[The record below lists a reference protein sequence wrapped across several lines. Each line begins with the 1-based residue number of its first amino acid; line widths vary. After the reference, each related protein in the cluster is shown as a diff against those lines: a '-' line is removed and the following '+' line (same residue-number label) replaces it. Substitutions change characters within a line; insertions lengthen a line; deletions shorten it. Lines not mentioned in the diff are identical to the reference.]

1 MFKPLHLVSLA
12 LLVTLIT
19 SLPVT
24 AQEWAREKLAN
35 SPRHLE
41 WVTVSAGSREI
52 ETYVAYPENAKK
64 ATTVLVIHEIFGH
77 SDWIKLLCDQL
88 AEAGY
93 VAVAPDL
100 LSGMGPEGGA
110 TGAFPDVEAVRKAVS
125 GLQGEQVVG
134 DLKAVADYAKNLP
147 ASNGKLAVAGFC
159 WGGTQ
164 SFRFAAASA
173 QMEISF
179 PFYGAA
185 PDNKALATV
194 SGPVYAF
201 YAENDARVNATLPET
216 EAAMKEFGKT
226 FVPKIYQ
233 GAGHG
238 FMRAGAAP
246 DASKENAQAMK
257 DAWAFWLER
266 LRSIETA
273 VR

>member
-1 MFKPLHLVSLA
+1 MFKPCHLGLA
-12 LLVTLIT
+12 LLAIAIL
-19 SLPVT
+19 SLPAT
-24 AQEWAREKLAN
+24 AQEWAKEKLSN

-41 WVTVSAGSREI
+41 WVTVTAGSRQV
-52 ETYVAYPENAKK
+52 ETYVAYPENSKK

-77 SDWIKLLCDQL
+77 SDWVKLICDQL

-93 VAVAPDL
+93 IAVAPDL
-100 LSGMGPEGGA
+100 LSGMGPGGGA

-125 GLQGEQVVG
+125 GLPGEQVVS
-134 DLKAVADYAKNLP
+134 DLETVSDYAKNLP

-164 SFRFAAASA
+164 SFRFAAASS
-173 QMEISF
+173 QMEVSF

-194 SGPVYAF
+194 KTPVYAF

-226 FVPKIYQ
+226 FEPHIYQ

-246 DASKENAQAMK
+246 DASKK
-257 DAWAFWLER
+257 TPR
-266 LRSIETA
+266 R
-273 VR
+273 

>member
-1 MFKPLHLVSLA
+1 MFKSCHLLGLA
-12 LLVTLIT
+12 LLVTLVT
-19 SLPVT
+19 SLPAA
-24 AQEWAREKLAN
+24 AQPWAKEKLAN

-41 WVTVSAGSREI
+41 WVTVPAGERQV

-77 SDWIKLLCDQL
+77 SDWVKLLCDEL

-93 VAVAPDL
+93 IAVAPDL

-125 GLQGEQVVG
+125 GLPGEQVVS
-134 DLKAVADYAKNLP
+134 DLKAVSEYAKSLP

-164 SFRFAAASA
+164 SFRFAATSS
-173 QMEISF
+173 QMAISF

-185 PDNKALATV
+185 PDNKALSTV
-194 SGPVYAF
+194 SSPVIAF

-226 FVPKIYQ
+226 FEPKIYQ

-257 DAWAFWLER
+257 DAWAFLLEQ
-266 LRSIETA
+266 LSSL
-273 VR
+273 